1 MASSIK
7 MGFKDINVSV
17 VAPEKTPLQNV
28 FGEKVASVLQKLAE
42 KNGVNFF
49 TSAKIK
55 GVEGEGNIK
64 AVALEGNQIPTDL
77 LIVATGV
84 ESAIDFAKGL

>member
-17 VAPEKTPLQNV
+17 VALEKTPLQNV

-49 TSAKIK
+49 TNAKIK
-55 GVEGEGNIK
+55 EVEGEGK
-64 AVALEGNQIPTDL
+64 VQAVAL
-77 LIVATGV
+77 
-84 ESAIDFAKGL
+84 